1 MRGNPLPVIG
11 KKEPPAGS
19 SPAVVRVIRLV
30 LRRLLIAGFILLSLT
45 VLYLGSR
52 VLFYRQT
59 DDRQHLALKR
69 EYLGHVAE
77 MSERA
82 LGGPNLVIILFDDLG
97 PGDIGAYG
105 GSAIA
110 TPNLDRLA
118 GEGLLFRNAYAPS
131 PYCSAS
137 RAGLLTGRYAVRA
150 GLDHVLQAPGSW
162 EDVLERLGG
171 LNRRLP
177 AEEITLA
184 EVLQAAGYATAAV
197 GKWHL
202 GDASPSLPND
212 MGFDNFFGLLF
223 SNDQG
228 KPVVWRDR
236 EIVEQHPIDQE
247 TLTRRY
253 TERAVAFLDDHGN
266 RPFFLYLPHTYPHI
280 PLHAAEDRRGRS
292 QGGLY
297 GDVVEE
303 LDWSTGE
310 ILEALERNGLAEN
323 TLVVATSDNGPWFQ
337 GSPGG
342 VRGRKFDVF
351 EGGMRVPFIAR
362 WPARIAPGGSDEEV
376 MIGIDLFPTMLTL
389 VGLPLPPDRV
399 IDGRSLV
406 DRLEGR
412 AKQPRGPIWFHQI
425 GRLRAMRDGRFKYH
439 DRHRLPFGNPPD
451 FRLGFWVPRGPW
463 LFDLD
468 SDADESY
475 DVSLR
480 YPATFN
486 RMQERL
492 ESRKQELADNPRG
505 WR

>member
-11 KKEPPAGS
+11 EKEPPAGS
-19 SPAVVRVIRLV
+19 SPAVVRVIRRV

-59 DDRQHLALKR
+59 DDRQHLALKG

-280 PLHAAEDRRGRS
+280 PVFMEMWWKSSIGARGRFS
-292 QGGLY
+292 RL
-297 GDVVEE
+297 
-303 LDWSTGE
+303 WSETAWRKTRWSSLRAITGRGSK
-310 ILEALERNGLAEN
+310 EAPAGF
-323 TLVVATSDNGPWFQ
+323 VAASSMSLREGC
-337 GSPGG
+337 GCRSSPGG
-342 VRGRKFDVF
+342 
-351 EGGMRVPFIAR
+351 
-362 WPARIAPGGSDEEV
+362 
-376 MIGIDLFPTMLTL
+376 
-389 VGLPLPPDRV
+389 
-399 IDGRSLV
+399 
-406 DRLEGR
+406 
-412 AKQPRGPIWFHQI
+412 PRGSPPA
-425 GRLRAMRDGRFKYH
+425 GRTRR
-439 DRHRLPFGNPPD
+439 
-451 FRLGFWVPRGPW
+451 
-463 LFDLD
+463 
-468 SDADESY
+468 
-475 DVSLR
+475 
-480 YPATFN
+480 
-486 RMQERL
+486 
-492 ESRKQELADNPRG
+492 
-505 WR
+505 